1 MKLIL
6 ENWREYLKESLE
18 DKSATIKAIHKL
30 ADDKGITWDKN
41 AKFMEWTEELTGK
54 SHLDDMTSEE
64 LEKVRAALE
73 KRGSEN
79 K

>member
-6 ENWREYLKESLE
+6 ENWRNYLKE
-18 DKSATIKAIHKL
+18 DKSISKKDIHQL
-30 ADDKGITWDKN
+30 ADKLKISWDKN

-54 SHLDDMTSEE
+54 SHLDDMTSKE
-64 LEKVRAALE
+64 LKKVYAALE
-73 KRGSEN
+73 KRGAEN